1 MEATT
6 SQRQS
11 QTFIGG
17 ADATPE
23 SKTGREHRN
32 RYTKTTDSLSHK
44 STLNLLKDEI
54 WIREK
59 ILSLRRETRHNYTV
73 INRK

>member
-1 MEATT
+1 MEGTA

-11 QTFIGG
+11 WTFSGG
-17 ADATPE
+17 ADAMPE

-54 WIREK
+54 W
-59 ILSLRRETRHNYTV
+59 
-73 INRK
+73 

>member
-1 MEATT
+1 MEGTA
-6 SQRQS
+6 SQRQNR
-11 QTFIGG
+11 TFSGG
-17 ADATPE
+17 ADAMPE

-54 WIREK
+54 W
-59 ILSLRRETRHNYTV
+59 
-73 INRK
+73 